1 MMSYVESSLHRAAN
15 STFEELGFMLPDRE
29 LNRVQSE
36 AEVDA
41 EVSVVFRGPFE
52 GYLVLRMCGGTLGM
66 VAMNM
71 LGESEAP
78 AEALQ
83 LDALGELA
91 NVICGN
97 LLPAI
102 AGSREIFRLD
112 PPQPGIPGLATAP
125 AGSELVSSA
134 LIGLDDGRA
143 ELALYATEAIG
154 AAGGAA

>member
-1 MMSYVESSLHRAAN
+1 MMSCVDNSLHQAAN

-29 LNRVQSE
+29 LSPRQSE
-36 AEVDA
+36 AAVDA

-52 GYLVLRMCGGTLGM
+52 GYLVLRMYGGTLGV

-78 AEALQ
+78 APALQ
-83 LDALGELA
+83 RDALGELA

-102 AGSREIFRLD
+102 AGSHEIFRLD
-112 PPQPGIPGLATAP
+112 SPQPGTPDPAAAP
-125 AGSELVSSA
+125 AGSTLVSTA
-134 LIGLDDGRA
+134 CIGLDDGRA
-143 ELALYATEAIG
+143 ELALYATEAISPT
-154 AAGGAA
+154 GGPA